1 VRGSEDAASAK
12 AALIK
17 AFKLTDEQATHIL
30 DMPLRRLTKMSK
42 VELET
47 EQKSLKSEI
56 SNLTALLKSDE
67 ALRKKVSEELKEVS
81 AKFATPRRTVIL

>member
-1 VRGSEDAASAK
+1 
-12 AALIK
+12 
-17 AFKLTDEQATHIL
+17 
-30 DMPLRRLTKMSK
+30 MSK